1 MIVSYDDEFTR
12 EYLKS
17 YQIDEL
23 VGFNRIEDWSGISNE
38 VFLPGYIEKPFPPNE
53 YFNMM
58 MEYTKPGYIIYLDDD
73 DKFSSPD
80 SLSKIISRISNERQM
95 LLWRVQFPGYLI
107 PDNQHFGQTPVCC
120 QIASSGFTLHSSYIK
135 HAQWDGYNYSDFRTA
150 LSLFLHIPQKGFI
163 NEVITALQSITGSGL
178 INNLPIQNRIENEI

>member
-1 MIVSYDDEFTR
+1 MKNTPIINILVRTSNPPNFFANCYQSIIEQDYKKVNLIVSYDDEFTR

-95 LLWRVQFPGYLI
+95 LLWRVQI
-107 PDNQHFGQTPVCC
+107 PRILN
-120 QIASSGFTLHSSYIK
+120 SG
-135 HAQWDGYNYSDFRTA
+135 
-150 LSLFLHIPQKGFI
+150 
-163 NEVITALQSITGSGL
+163 
-178 INNLPIQNRIENEI
+178 